1 MKKHRVWAEIDLDA
15 LAENVRAIRTH
26 AGPDVA
32 LLSVVKAD
40 AYGHGAAPCAR
51 VAIEAGASMIGVGD
65 STEALELREAGI
77 LAPILVLG
85 AVIEEEIGWVVSYDI
100 TPTIHSAGMVPR
112 IAEEARRQGK
122 RQKVHL
128 KLDTGMG
135 RLGASTVRAL
145 EIAQRIVGDPNL
157 ELEGLST
164 HFSSAYGMDERS
176 LDATRQQIA
185 RFETVAAQL
194 AQAGIRPPLM
204 HLANSG
210 AIGLSPVPGNLIR
223 PGIATYGIDPG
234 MFRVHDV
241 HVKPVLSLRT
251 QVAFLKGV
259 RAGATIGYNQTHL
272 TRRKTHIA
280 TLPVGYNDGYPYA
293 LSNRSAVL
301 IRGELAPVIG
311 TVTMDYLT
319 VDVGHIPGV
328 HVGDEVV
335 LIGRQASREIKVTH
349 LAQLAQTIPLEITCG
364 LGKRVRRVYVS
375 SAREHAK
382 WHRFAEPAAARPATD
397 AVCDGRRAP

>member
-15 LAENVRAIRTH
+15 LATNVRTLRQH
-26 AGPDVA
+26 AGPGVNVLA
-32 LLSVVKAD
+32 VVKAD
-40 AYGHGAAPCAR
+40 GYGHGAAPCAR
-51 VAIEAGASMIGVGD
+51 VAIEAGASMVGVGD

-128 KLDTGMG
+128 KIDTGMG
-135 RLGASTVRAL
+135 RLGASAVRAL
-145 EIAQRIVGDPNL
+145 EIAQRIVSDPNL

-164 HFSSAYGMDERS
+164 HFSSSYGTDPHSIE
-176 LDATRQQIA
+176 ATREQVA
-185 RFETVAAQL
+185 RFDAVAAQL
-194 AQAGIRPPLM
+194 AAAGIRPELM

-210 AIGLSPVPGNLIR
+210 GAIGLSRIPGNMIR
-223 PGIATYGIDPG
+223 PGIALYGIDPG
-234 MFRVHDV
+234 LFRIHDV
-241 HVKPVLSLRT
+241 AVKPVLSLRS

-259 RAGATIGYNQTHL
+259 RAGTTIGYGRTHL
-272 TRRKTHIA
+272 TRKKTHIA
-280 TLPVGYNDGYPYA
+280 TLPVGYNDGYPYM
-293 LSNRSAVL
+293 LSNRGCVL
-301 IRGELAPVIG
+301 IRGEIAPVVG

-319 VDVGHIPGV
+319 VDVGNIPGV
-328 HVGDEVV
+328 QVGDEVV
-335 LIGRQASREIKVTH
+335 LLGRQGAHEIKVMH
-349 LAQLAQTIPLEITCG
+349 LAELIGTIPLEITCG

-375 SAREHAK
+375 ENRQHSK
-382 WHRFAEPAAARPATD
+382 WHRFREAAAEATVTGRPE
-397 AVCDGRRAP
+397 